1 MTFSINR
8 RETGGGGDCMPN
20 RKEVAWG
27 VEYVENGK
35 RIVSVDSIRY
45 STPEEAKRAFEES
58 RGIPWK
64 ELERRGA
71 KVVEQEVPPELP
83 PPHKF

>member
-1 MTFSINR
+1 VKFSIDS

-20 RKEVAWG
+20 KKGVAWA

-71 KVVEQEVPPELP
+71 KVVQQGIPPELEL
-83 PPHKF
+83 PH

>member
-1 MTFSINR
+1 MPRT
-8 RETGGGGDCMPN
+8 REIFW
-20 RKEVAWG
+20 A

-35 RIVSVDSIRY
+35 RIVSLDPVRRT
-45 STPEEAKRAFEES
+45 TPEEAKRAFEES

-71 KVVEQEVPPELP
+71 KVVEQEVPSMAQI
-83 PPHKF
+83 PHA

>member
-1 MTFSINR
+1 
-8 RETGGGGDCMPN
+8 MPN
-20 RKEVAWG
+20 KKEAVWA

-35 RIVSVDSIRY
+35 RIVFVDSIRY

-71 KVVEQEVPPELP
+71 KVFQQEVPPEREA
-83 PPHKF
+83 PH

>member
-1 MTFSINR
+1 
-8 RETGGGGDCMPN
+8 MPN
-20 RKEVAWG
+20 KKEVAWA

-71 KVVEQEVPPELP
+71 KVVEQEIPPKSELP
-83 PPHKF
+83 H

>member
-1 MTFSINR
+1 
-8 RETGGGGDCMPN
+8 MPN
-20 RKEVAWG
+20 RKGVAWA

-71 KVVEQEVPPELP
+71 KVVQQDIPPELDV
-83 PPHKF
+83 PH

>member
-1 MTFSINR
+1 
-8 RETGGGGDCMPN
+8 MPHKN
-20 RKEVAWG
+20 QVAWA
-27 VEYVENGK
+27 VEYVENGR
-35 RIVSVDSIRY
+35 RIVSLDPIKH

-71 KVVEQEVPPELP
+71 KVVRQEVPPESKGTYP
-83 PPHKF
+83 S

>member
-1 MTFSINR
+1 
-8 RETGGGGDCMPN
+8 MPN
-20 RKEVAWG
+20 KKEVAWG

-71 KVVEQEVPPELP
+71 KVVEQEIPPKSE
-83 PPHKF
+83 PPH

>member
-1 MTFSINR
+1 
-8 RETGGGGDCMPN
+8 MPN
-20 RKEVAWG
+20 TGEVYWA

-35 RIVSVDSIRY
+35 RIVSLDPVRRT
-45 STPEEAKRAFEES
+45 TPEEAKRAFEES

-71 KVVEQEVPPELP
+71 KVVQQEVPSMAQI
-83 PPHKF
+83 PHG